1 MKKKILI
8 TGGAGYLGSKLV
20 PELLKLGLKVNV
32 LDLMIY
38 GKDVLPKHH
47 NLQIFKGDIRDK
59 KIIVEAL
66 NEVETII
73 HLACISND
81 PSFELNPKLGKS
93 INLDAFEPMVK
104 IARDQGIKKFIYA
117 SSSSVYGIK
126 KEKNVVE
133 DMPLNP
139 LTDYSKYKA
148 ECEKILLK
156 YKSND
161 FVTSIVR
168 SATLCGYAPRQ
179 RLDVIVNIFANQ
191 GYHNRKLSVYGG
203 EQLRPNIHI
212 DDIVRFYILLL
223 EADKKKINGE
233 IFNVGSK
240 NHSVNEIAEI
250 VKAELG
256 SDIEI
261 SKAKTDDNRSY
272 HISSEKVKK
281 ILNFNTK
288 LTIADA
294 VRDLKEVFN
303 KNILVSPLENEFYY
317 NIKRMKNISLK

>member
-1 MKKKILI
+1 MNKILV
-8 TGGAGYLGSKLV
+8 TGGAGYLGSKLI
-20 PELLKLGLKVNV
+20 PELLRLELKVNV

-38 GKDVLPKHH
+38 GRNTLPTHK
-47 NLQIFKGDIRDK
+47 NLQIFEGDIRNT
-59 KIIVEAL
+59 KIIIDAL
-66 NEVETII
+66 NQVDTVI

-93 INLDAFEPMVK
+93 INLDAFEPMLK
-104 IARDQGIKKFIYA
+104 IAKNQGIKKFIYA

-133 DMPLNP
+133 DMSLNP

-156 YKSND
+156 HKSKD
-161 FVTSIVR
+161 FITTVVR
-168 SATLCGYAPRQ
+168 SATLCGFAPRQ

-191 GYHNRKLSVYGG
+191 GYHKRKLSIYGG

-223 EADKKKINGE
+223 KVDEKKINGE

-240 NHSVNEIAEI
+240 NHSVIEIANI
-250 VKAELG
+250 VKSELG
-256 SDIEI
+256 SDIIINKIE
-261 SKAKTDDNRSY
+261 SDDNRSY

-281 ILNFNTK
+281 ILGFDTK
-288 LTIADA
+288 LTITDA
-294 VRDLKEVFN
+294 VRDLRDAFEN
-303 KNILVSPLENEFYY
+303 KLLPNSLTDEKYF
-317 NIKRMKNISLK
+317 NIKRMKSINLN